1 MSPDSKIKVVH
12 IITKL
17 EYGGA
22 QVNTVYTFENLRDS
36 QFDAWLI
43 SGPGGVLDEKIE
55 RKDRFILIDHLVRQ
69 INPVK
74 DLKAYRQLVKL
85 FKQLKPDIIHTHSS
99 KAGIL
104 GRLAAYR
111 ARVPVIIH
119 SVHGF
124 SFSPYQSFFK
134 RSFFYV
140 AEKIVRK
147 ITDHFIFVAE
157 SDIETAKQKKLVKE
171 NYSLIRSGFQIKK
184 FLEPV
189 TVTPAVRDRFNID
202 KKSFVCGLISSLK
215 PQKGLFHLVEI
226 AELVLKQNKDVI
238 FFIIGEGD
246 LRHQLE
252 AELEGRNIAGNFRLA
267 GHIFDVWTVSA
278 IFDIG
283 VTTALW
289 EGLPQGLIQ
298 FRLRKKAVVAS
309 NIPGNTEII
318 KDNKNGFVVD
328 VQDYKTFAEK
338 ILFLIENDVERQ
350 DLANYSDEDFS
361 AWDADYMVRE
371 QEKVYLSLVTGEG

>member
-22 QVNTVYTFENLRDS
+22 QVNTVYTFENLHDP

-43 SGPGGVLDEKIE
+43 SGPGGVLGEKIE

-74 DLKAYRQLVKL
+74 DLKAYRQLVIL

-124 SFSPYQSFFK
+124 SFSSYQSFFK
-134 RSFFYV
+134 RTFFYI
-140 AEKIVRK
+140 AEKIVRI

-189 TVTPAVRDRFNID
+189 TDTPAVRDRFNID

-267 GHIFDVWTVSA
+267 GHIFDVWAVSA

-318 KDNKNGFVVD
+318 KDNKNGYVVD

-338 ILFLIENDVERQ
+338 ILFLIDNDEERQ
-350 DLANYSDEDFS
+350 RLANYSDEDFS

-371 QEKVYLSLVTGEG
+371 QEKVYLSLVTGDG